1 MDPKVFFIPV
11 QTGESL
17 SSLARKSIRIF
28 TETGLHQVFKP
39 DHLVAVK
46 QHFGEHPD
54 GHFIKPPITAEYVK
68 LLKDRG
74 ARPFLTDTTTLYTG
88 NRSDGLRHT
97 ETAHRHG
104 FTLEGVGA
112 AFLPSDGLRG
122 IDSVALPIEG
132 GKHFT
137 EVRIANAVYQADAA
151 LVLTHITGHC
161 QTGYGG
167 AIKNVAMG
175 MVPRS
180 AKMLQHFQA
189 VPKQNY
195 SRCIACGAC
204 VRWCPSGAIELV
216 SESNRRFARIDEKK
230 CVGCGECL
238 AFCKSGAMTFQWSLS
253 GPFFIERMVEH
264 AWGFVKI
271 KQGQTVY
278 VNYATQITRNCD
290 CERTELPE
298 LPAVGVLASTD
309 LVACDQASIDL
320 INRQTGTDFFARLW
334 PGYDPQFQLVYAE
347 KLGLGS
353 RKYDMVEI

>member
-1 MDPKVFFIPV
+1 MNTKVYFIPV
-11 QTGESL
+11 QTNETL
-17 SSLARKSIRIF
+17 SSLIQKSLRIF
-28 TETGLHQVFKP
+28 TETGLVNTFDKDQ
-39 DHLVAVK
+39 LVAVK

-54 GHFIKPPITAEYVK
+54 GHFIKPPITAGFVR
-68 LLKDRG
+68 LLKNRG
-74 ARPFLTDTTTLYTG
+74 ARPFLTDTTTLYIG

-97 ETAHRHG
+97 ETVHRHG
-104 FTLEGVGA
+104 FTLDAVGA
-112 AFLPSDGLRG
+112 PFIPSDGLRG
-122 IDSVALPIEG
+122 IDSVALPID
-132 GKHFT
+132 GKHFK

-151 LVLTHITGHC
+151 LVLTHVTGHC

-189 VPKQNY
+189 VPKQNF

-204 VRWCPSGAIELV
+204 VRWCPSGAIEIV
-216 SESNRRFARIDEKK
+216 DDSGRRFARIDEKK

-238 AFCKSGAMTFQWSLS
+238 AFCKSKALTFQWSLS

-271 KQGQTVY
+271 KQGRTAY
-278 VNYATQITRNCD
+278 INYALEITRDCD
-290 CERTELPE
+290 CERTGTPE
-298 LPAVGVLASTD
+298 LNAVGILASTD
-309 LVACDQASIDL
+309 PVACDQASIDM
-320 INRQTGTDFFARLW
+320 INRQTHTDFFAGLW
-334 PGYDPQFQLVYAE
+334 PGYDPQFQLAYAE

-353 RKYDMVEI
+353 RKYDLVEM